1 MEVPRPTGILTL
13 ANLHLNLLTL
23 FAINSTYVYKMSLR
37 QYNHPV
43 EVQNQLINKKAE
55 KYYSTALIRE
65 IYALPYHLHNIRK
78 YNLEKNGPTSNRDM
92 SMYPQCIRNFNK
104 PSVQLI
110 DMYQATWIKTTLVE
124 LKQNQI
130 TQKLPKNEP

>member
-1 MEVPRPTGILTL
+1 MRWFSYT
-13 ANLHLNLLTL
+13 
-23 FAINSTYVYKMSLR
+23 
-37 QYNHPV
+37 V
-43 EVQNQLINKKAE
+43 EVQNKLINKKAE

-78 YNLEKNGPTSNRDM
+78 YNLDNNGPTSNRDM

-110 DMYQATWIKTTLVE
+110 DMYQTTWIKTTLVE

-130 TQKLPKNEP
+130 TQKRTLVVHKPIIPNNNLDPHIHNPQGAQFHMLNQPP